1 MRIDYTKSPKLWTA
15 VIRFFPLMRSYIISS
30 LRTIDDAK
38 QLMNTKLKL
47 TVLVMRPSKTDYGYA
62 SVIA

>member
-1 MRIDYTKSPKLWTA
+1 
-15 VIRFFPLMRSYIISS
+15 MRSYIISS

-38 QLMNTKLKL
+38 QLMNSKLKL
-47 TVLVMRPSKTDYGYA
+47 TVLVMRPSKTDSGYA

>member
-1 MRIDYTKSPKLWTA
+1 
-15 VIRFFPLMRSYIISS
+15 MRSYIISS

-38 QLMNTKLKL
+38 QLMNSKLKL
-47 TVLVMRPSKTDYGYA
+47 TVLVMRPPKTDSGYA